1 MNLRISRH
9 ALRTAALL
17 TLLLPGVLFLLTW
30 VKPIIALPSAAAALF
45 AFWLY
50 ARKARSV
57 PLGRDAFGAEEDAF
71 TLPLLP
77 LLAVIA
83 CALLWTFFSGIG
95 GCFYQNEDHY
105 GRNAIL
111 HDLLNHSWPVY
122 FEGTPYAL
130 TYYLAYW
137 IVPAL
142 VGKAASA
149 VFGSGALWAAAN
161 AALFLQTVWFLVLTF
176 VLLLSLVRARG
187 LFAVCLSL
195 LVFVLFSGM
204 DVLMGSFNSEAWNH
218 QVEWWAG
225 TYQYSSLTTDLFWVY
240 NQAVPAFLATMLLLS
255 RPWDIGSY
263 ALIGLC
269 AMPYSPMPFIGLMVC
284 FVGLALFRL
293 ALDVRAQGLRG
304 VRMLLARCLTARN
317 LLACV
322 GLAPCFCLYFMANS
336 ASSDAPLRLETY
348 AYAYG
353 PLLAFTRLLLFALVE
368 FGAFFLVMGRRFDR
382 DPLFMITQLAL
393 LFIPWFRVGYSM
405 DFSMR
410 ASIPGLVLMAV
421 YAIRFLLEGFSLS
434 RDTCRYP
441 GAGRFA
447 AAMLALLLLI
457 GAGTPLLEFERG
469 VYKVKTAGTI
479 FLTADPFG
487 TVLHEDANTYNF
499 ICSDVSRSAF
509 YRYLAR

>member
-1 MNLRISRH
+1 MTLCISRH
-9 ALRTAALL
+9 TLRTAALL
-17 TLLLPGVLFLLTW
+17 TLLIPGVLFLLTW
-30 VKPIIALPSAAAALF
+30 VKAVIALPSAAAALW

-57 PLGRDAFGAEEDAF
+57 PLGRDAFGSEEEAF

-111 HDLLNHSWPVY
+111 HDLLNHGWPVY

-130 TYYLAYW
+130 TYYLAYF

-142 VGKAASA
+142 VGKAACA
-149 VFGSGALWAAAN
+149 VLGPGALWGAAN
-161 AALFLQTVWFLVLTF
+161 AALFLQTVWFLVLAF
-176 VLLLSLVRARG
+176 ALLLSLVRARG
-187 LFAVCLSL
+187 LFSVCLSL

-204 DVLMGSFNSEAWNH
+204 DVLMGSFNAEAWNH

-240 NQAVPAFLATMLLLS
+240 NQAVPAFLATVLLLS

-263 ALIGLC
+263 ALIGLS
-269 AMPYSPMPFIGLMVC
+269 ALPYSPMPFIGLMAY
-284 FVGLALFRL
+284 FVGLALLRL

-304 VRMLLARCLTARN
+304 VRTLLSRCLTARN
-317 LLACV
+317 LLACI

-336 ASSDAPLRLETY
+336 ASSDSPLRLETY

-353 PLLAFTRLLLFALVE
+353 GLLAFTRLLLFALVE
-368 FGAFFLVMGRRFDR
+368 FGAFSLVMGARYCR
-382 DPLFMITQLAL
+382 DPLFGLTQAAL
-393 LFIPWFRVGYSM
+393 LLIPWFRVGYSM

-421 YAIRFLLEGFSLS
+421 YAIRFLLEGFFPG
-434 RDTCRYP
+434 RDARRLP
-441 GAGRFA
+441 GSGRFA
-447 AAMLALLLLI
+447 AALLALLLLV

-499 ICSDVSRSAF
+499 ICNDVSQSAF